1 MTKTTQ
7 NAKTGKSAQDSKPKA
22 QSSQTSGQPIQD
34 PKSPGRLRIATLAL
48 LAITLLV
55 AGSSLALSII
65 NFVNRSAI
73 TVPSGLD
80 GNSTNFTDGSI
91 AEVAAKVAP
100 SVVSILTETRT
111 VGWFGQSSS
120 QTSAGTGIIVSSNG
134 YILTNKHVISGANS
148 IKIILDDGTTYDK
161 VSVVATDPLG
171 DVAFLKIANATD
183 LPAAKLGDSKSI
195 NVGQPVIAIG
205 NALGQFQNTITYGI
219 ISGTGRAL
227 TAYSNDLSSAE
238 DLTDMIQTDAA
249 INAGNSGG
257 PLVNAAGE
265 VIGINTATTS
275 SADGI
280 GFAIP
285 ISSIKGMLESV
296 LAGESAER
304 AYLGV
309 RYINLTPDLAATY
322 ELPVST
328 GAYLYTG
335 SSETAILAD
344 GPATTAGLK
353 DKDVITKI
361 NGISVGPA
369 GSISTLIGEY
379 APGDTVQLTIIRDG
393 KEQTLDLTLGK
404 YQPKDKK

>member
-1 MTKTTQ
+1 MTKTTK
-7 NAKTGKSAQDSKPKA
+7 NAKAKTNP
-22 QSSQTSGQPIQD
+22 SQANIYSD
-34 PKSPGRLRIATLAL
+34 RRFRIATIALSIIAL
-48 LAITLLV
+48 LA
-55 AGSSLALSII
+55 ASSSLALSII
-65 NFVNRSAI
+65 NFVNRNII

-91 AEVAAKVAP
+91 AEVAATVSP
-100 SVVSILTETRT
+100 SVVSVLTETRT

-134 YILTNKHVISGANS
+134 YILTNKHVVNGANS
-148 IKIILDDGTTYDK
+148 IKIVLDDGTTYDK
-161 VSVVATDPLG
+161 VSVVATDPLN
-171 DVAFLKIANATD
+171 DVAFLKIANVTD

-227 TAYSNDLSSAE
+227 TAYNNDLSSAE

-285 ISSIKGMLESV
+285 ISSIKGMLKNV
-296 LAGESAER
+296 LAGESANR
-304 AYLGV
+304 AYLGI

-322 ELPVST
+322 ELPVTT

-335 SSETAILAD
+335 SSESAILAD
-344 GPATTAGLK
+344 SPAATAGLR
-353 DKDVITKI
+353 DKDIITKI
-361 NGISVGPA
+361 NGIPVGAA
-369 GSISTLIGEY
+369 GSISTLVGEY
-379 APGDTVQLTIIRDG
+379 TPGDAIQLTIIRDK

-404 YQPKDKK
+404 YQSSNAK